1 MLLHNTLIH
10 AQMMIKY
17 GENIDQRSKPSLQW
31 AGVRPVPLVTA
42 LLKTELEGVFCSDS
56 VFISMLRHITAA
68 TARQVTYGMLLSG
81 IF

>member
-1 MLLHNTLIH
+1 
-10 AQMMIKY
+10 MIIRC

-31 AGVRPVPLVTA
+31 AGVRAVPLATA
-42 LLKTELEGVFCSDS
+42 LLKTEQEGVFCSDS